1 MKLIDRDYLL
11 KNGHKVADNG
21 TTTAQGRRFPRLPRF
36 PLWYYAVAALLVIA
50 LVAGVILR
58 GRSQSGSQYVTQAV
72 VRQDLIQAVTA
83 SGTLNPQDT
92 VSIGTQDSGT
102 INQIFVDFNSVVKK
116 GQVLATLDPQPFQ
129 VALDQAQ
136 ANLAQTMAQ
145 AQAAGATAQ
154 GSLAN
159 VQAAQAS
166 AQAAQAQVAVVRAN
180 AAASAAAVQTADAD
194 VTKAQSALSLAQQTI
209 NRDNALLSQGY
220 ITQAQA
226 DSDRST
232 LIVAQSALRSA
243 QATAQQT
250 RMQATAGLA
259 QTQASSDTSR
269 QQIALG
275 AQSVSQASQTAASRD
290 ASQAAIGIQQAQV
303 ETARLNL
310 QRAVI
315 TSPVDG
321 TVIARNVSI
330 GQTVAASFQTPTLF
344 SIAQDLRRME
354 ADVAVGEP
362 DIGSVKQ
369 GDNVDFTVLAYPT
382 RTFHGYVKQVRQS
395 PTVTSNVVTYTT
407 VVLVD
412 NKDGALRPGMTA
424 NASIHVAKAANA
436 LVVPVEAL
444 QWRPA
449 GASGA
454 RRTRRA
460 ATPGTNGAPGA
471 GSGAGGGSGAG
482 SGSQSSAWGQING
495 ANARATT
502 AGSRGAIYVLGNKQP
517 KRVPVTIGLIS
528 GAQAAVTPLGGA
540 TLNPG
545 DEVIVSDGSQRST
558 AATSSGVRSPL
569 APGGGGPRGA
579 GGLR

>member
-11 KNGHKVADNG
+11 KNGHKVAENG
-21 TTTAQGRRFPRLPRF
+21 STAQGRRFPRLPRF
-36 PLWYYAVAALLVIA
+36 PLWYYAVAAVFVVA
-50 LVAGVILR
+50 VVAGLLLN
-58 GRSQSGSQYVTQAV
+58 GRSGSQSQYVTQAV
-72 VRQDLIQAVTA
+72 VRQDLIAAVTA

-129 VALDQAQ
+129 VALNQAE
-136 ANLAQTMAQ
+136 ANLAQTVAQ

-154 GSLAN
+154 GSLSN

-166 AQAAQAQVAVVRAN
+166 AQAAQAQVSVVRAN
-180 AAASAAAVQTADAD
+180 AAASAAAVQTSDAD
-194 VTKAQSALSLAQQTI
+194 VTKAQSALALAQQTV
-209 NRDNALLSQGY
+209 NRDTSLLSQGY

-226 DSDRST
+226 DTDRT
-232 LIVAQSALRSA
+232 GLVAAQSALRSA
-243 QATAQQT
+243 QAVAQQT
-250 RMQATAGLA
+250 RLQATAALS
-259 QTQASSDTSR
+259 QMQASADTSR
-269 QQIALG
+269 QQMALG

-369 GDNVDFTVLAYPT
+369 GDIVDFTVLAYPT

-407 VVLVD
+407 VVLVS
-412 NKDGALRPGMTA
+412 NQDGALRPGMTA

-449 GASGA
+449 GAAGA
-454 RRTRRA
+454 RRTRRG
-460 ATPGTNGAPGA
+460 ATPSASGAPSAGA
-471 GSGAGGGSGAG
+471 AGGGS
-482 SGSQSSAWGQING
+482 SQRSAWGQLNG
-495 ANARATT
+495 ANARGTT
-502 AGSRGAIYVLGNKQP
+502 AGSRGAIFVLSNGKAQ
-517 KRVPVTIGLIS
+517 RIPVTIGLIS
-528 GAQAAVTPLGGA
+528 GAQAAVTPLGSA
-540 TLNPG
+540 TLKAG
-545 DEVIVSDGSQRST
+545 DEVIVSDSSQR
-558 AATSSGVRSPL
+558 AATTTSQAVRSPL
-569 APGGGGPRGA
+569 APSGGGPRVG

>member
-1 MKLIDRDYLL
+1 MKLIDRDYLS
-11 KNGHKVADNG
+11 KNGHKVGDNG
-21 TTTAQGRRFPRLPRF
+21 ILAQGRRFPRIPRF
-36 PLWYYAVAALLVIA
+36 PLWYYAVAAVLVIA
-50 LVAGVILR
+50 LVIALIFN
-58 GRSQSGSQYVTQAV
+58 GRSTGQSQYVTQTV

-136 ANLAQTMAQ
+136 ANLAQSVAQ

-159 VQAAQAS
+159 VQAAQAG
-166 AQAAQAQVAVVRAN
+166 AQAAQAQVAVVRSN

-194 VTKAQSALSLAQQTI
+194 VMKAQAALSLAQQTI
-209 NRDNALLSQGY
+209 SRDTALLGQGY
-220 ITQAQA
+220 ISQAQA
-226 DSDRST
+226 DIDRSG
-232 LIVAQSALRSA
+232 LVAAQSALRSA

-250 RMQATAGLA
+250 RMQVAAA
-259 QTQASSDTSR
+259 ISQEQASVDQSR

-275 AQSVSQASQTAASRD
+275 AQSQSQASQTAASRN

-369 GDNVDFTVLAYPT
+369 NDIVDFTVLAYPT
-382 RTFHGYVKQVRQS
+382 RTFHGVVKQVRQS

-412 NKDGALRPGMTA
+412 NNDGALRPGMTA
-424 NASIHVAKAANA
+424 NASIHVAKAGNA

-449 GASGA
+449 G
-454 RRTRRA
+454 
-460 ATPGTNGAPGA
+460 
-471 GSGAGGGSGAG
+471 GAGGKRTRGPKSGASAAPNAAGPGSG
-482 SGSQSSAWGQING
+482 SSQSSAWGQLNG
-495 ANARATT
+495 ANARGTT
-502 AGSRGAIYVLGNKQP
+502 AGSRAAIYVLASGKVQ
-517 KRVPVTIGLIS
+517 RVGVTIGLVS
-528 GAQAAVTPLGGA
+528 GAQAAVTPVPGA
-540 TLNPG
+540 TLKAG
-545 DEVIVSDGSQRST
+545 DEVIVSDGAKSAT
-558 AATSSGVRSPL
+558 TTSSAVRSPL
-569 APGGGGPRGA
+569 APAGGGGPGRST